1 MRVGFQWLEGW
12 RLVAECQVEAG
23 RGTVPGMAGGPLAEL
38 SEKRSRVCRAVEALR
53 GGQGRNHYGVVER
66 SRI

>member
-1 MRVGFQWLEGW
+1 MRVGGWWPSARW
-12 RLVAECQVEAG
+12 RLAG
-23 RGTVPGMAGGPLAEL
+23 ASSRAWLGDPLAEL

-53 GGQGRNHYGVVER
+53 GGQGRNHYGVMER